1 MPMHESTSPAAERTA
16 VRDCTVSQPFEAIRR
31 HREEVVSLT
40 ANSIGEAQDS
50 FTAAYPGRRVIAI
63 SNKAPGCRTWYALL
77 AAPAPVRGTSPL
89 PEAEARASEWCL
101 AQRRKERSC

>member
-1 MPMHESTSPAAERTA
+1 MDAQMSNCA
-16 VRDCTVSQPFEAIRR
+16 VSQPFEAIRR
-31 HREEVVSLT
+31 HREEVVTLS

-50 FTAAYPGRRVIAI
+50 FTAAWPGRRVIAI

-89 PEAEARASEWCL
+89 PEAEARAAEWCRV